1 MRYTKEQIIVAL
13 TLYNAIRSVKRV
25 IKTLGYPSTTMLYH
39 WLERYPKH
47 IQMPHIRH
55 YKQAPSALK
64 EQTIR
69 RCLIGGE
76 PVKLVAEDIG
86 YTYSAVYNWLRSYR
100 EKGKLSIMK
109 KPKNPNPSEPRSIDS
124 IEELK
129 EKMLDMQME
138 IDILKETLN
147 ILKKDPGVDLEAL
160 KNREKAVVIGALKN
174 KYSLLRLCS
183 RLAISRSS
191 YYYQRTAL
199 QARDKYCDL
208 RVRIIQLFRDNR
220 SVYGYRK
227 IYQLLKNEGTTI
239 SEKVIRRIMKQ
250 EGLVVKIRKKRKYNS
265 YQGEISEA
273 PENLINR
280 DFHATKPNEKWLTD
294 ITEFAIKAGKVYLSP
309 IIDCLDGMPVSWK
322 LSTSPNADL
331 VNTMLKD
338 AIATLSP
345 EEKPIIHSDRGNHYR
360 WPEWIRIVK
369 NAGLKRSMSRKGCS
383 PDNAACE
390 GFFGHLKN
398 EMFYNHNWD
407 DCTIPEFI
415 KAVDDYIHWYRTDRI
430 KSTLGGLSPL
440 QYRKELGVGV

>member
-1 MRYTKEQIIVAL
+1 MVVEGYPNVLITLFTDLIA
-13 TLYNAIRSVKRV
+13 LYNVSA
-25 IKTLGYPSTTMLYH
+25 TMICSLVYLILLH
-39 WLERYPKH
+39 DGVFVSRFLS
-47 IQMPHIRH
+47 
-55 YKQAPSALK
+55 AP
-64 EQTIR
+64 
-69 RCLIGGE
+69 
-76 PVKLVAEDIG
+76 P
-86 YTYSAVYNWLRSYR
+86 
-100 EKGKLSIMK
+100 
-109 KPKNPNPSEPRSIDS
+109 
-124 IEELK
+124 
-129 EKMLDMQME
+129 
-138 IDILKETLN
+138 
-147 ILKKDPGVDLEAL
+147 
-160 KNREKAVVIGALKN
+160 
-174 KYSLLRLCS
+174 
-183 RLAISRSS
+183 
-191 YYYQRTAL
+191 
-199 QARDKYCDL
+199 
-208 RVRIIQLFRDNR
+208 
-220 SVYGYRK
+220 
-227 IYQLLKNEGTTI
+227 
-239 SEKVIRRIMKQ
+239 
-250 EGLVVKIRKKRKYNS
+250 S